1 MKKLFYA
8 VALATLFFTAC
19 NDKDDDPIEVVDH
32 VLKGDITA
40 NKTLDASVE
49 YSLEGSVH
57 VKSGATLTIPAGTV
71 IKAKKGFDQY
81 ILIERGAKIMAEGT
95 AEKPILLTSAAS
107 VPASTDWGGLI
118 INGNAPISGATAGTE
133 GVTEID
139 NAIKYGGTNAA
150 DNSGVLKYV
159 IIAYTGARSTANIE
173 HNGLTLN
180 AVGNGTVIEN
190 IYIPYSGDDGIEFF
204 GGTVNVKNLL
214 VVNSDDDMFDLT
226 QGWTGTLDNAYGIW
240 LSGYASTESDPRG
253 VEADGNFDG
262 LGADHVGQSD
272 FTMQNITIVN
282 NSGFEMQD
290 GLKIRRGAKAT
301 ITNCLITGTGKVTDV
316 IDFTD
321 TASAGNPASS
331 INITNSLS
339 NGNFTVEVK
348 GTGNVTTSTTNTGA
362 NTTVFA
368 WTGFTF

>member
-1 MKKLFYA
+1 MKKLLYA

-19 NDKDDDPIEVVDH
+19 NDDDDDPIDVVDN

-40 NKTLDASVE
+40 DKTLDASVE

-57 VKSGATLTIPAGTV
+57 VKQGATLTIPAGTV
-71 IKAKKGFDQY
+71 IKAKKGFSQY
-81 ILIERGAKIMAEGT
+81 LLVERGAKIMAEGT
-95 AEKPILLTSAAS
+95 AEKPIIMTSAAS
-107 VPASTDWGGLI
+107 APASTDWGGLI

-139 NAIKYGGTNAA
+139 NAIKYGGTNVA
-150 DNSGVLKYV
+150 DNSGVLRYV
-159 IIAYTGARSTANIE
+159 IIAYTGSRSTANVE

-204 GGTVNVKNLL
+204 GGSVNVKNLL
-214 VVNSDDDMFDLT
+214 VVNSDDDMFDVT

-240 LSGYASTESDPRG
+240 KAGYASTEADPRG

-262 LGADHVGQSD
+262 KGADHVGQSD
-272 FTMQNITIVN
+272 FTMKNISIVN

-301 ITNCLITGTGKVTDV
+301 ITNCLITGTGRVTDV
-316 IDFTD
+316 VDLTDGAGAANPNSTINVTNTLTFTTESKG
-321 TASAGNPASS
+321 TA
-331 INITNSLS
+331 NITV
-339 NGNFTVEVK
+339 G
-348 GTGNVTTSTTNTGA
+348 GANTGA
-362 NTTVFA
+362 DTSVFA
-368 WTGFTF
+368 WTDEF